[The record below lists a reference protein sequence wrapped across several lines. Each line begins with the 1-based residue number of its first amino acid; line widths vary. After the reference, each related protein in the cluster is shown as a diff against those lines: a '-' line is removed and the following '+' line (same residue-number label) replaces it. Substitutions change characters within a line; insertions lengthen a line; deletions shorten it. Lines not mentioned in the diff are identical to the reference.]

1 MRLLFRVATSLLV
14 TVVVIYAGIFLWTK
28 VIRPAEDKL
37 NSNDLTAVV
46 TDTSP
51 QLTTEAPTQ
60 MTDPTQPSDV
70 SGVWN
75 ATTKS
80 TLGYRV
86 KEVLGGL
93 DTEAV
98 GRTDQV
104 TGELVIEASRLIAA
118 TFSVDVGSIT
128 SDSSKRDNQFTGNI
142 MDASTYPTA
151 DFVLTTPI
159 DFGSIPVPGVQL
171 TAIATGDLTL
181 HGVTRSVTFEVTTE
195 YANNVIGVLGSIDI
209 TFADYGIANPSNAFV
224 STGDT
229 GLLEFVLAFE
239 R

>member
-28 VIRPAEDKL
+28 VIHPAEDKL
-37 NSNDLTAVV
+37 NSDDLTAVV

-51 QLTTEAPTQ
+51 KA
-60 MTDPTQPSDV
+60 TDPALASDV
-70 SGVWN
+70 SGIWK

-104 TGELVIEASRLIAA
+104 TGELVIEASRLMAA
-118 TFSVDVGSIT
+118 TFSVNVGTIT

-142 MDASTYPTA
+142 MDVSTYPTA

-159 DFGSIPVPGVQL
+159 DFGSIPLPGLQL
-171 TAIATGDLTL
+171 TATATGDLTL

-195 YANNVIGVLGSIDI
+195 YASNVIGVLGSIDI

>member
-28 VIRPAEDKL
+28 VIHPAEDKL
-37 NSNDLTAVV
+37 NSDDLTAVV

-51 QLTTEAPTQ
+51 QA
-60 MTDPTQPSDV
+60 TDPALASDV
-70 SGVWN
+70 SGIWK

-93 DTEAV
+93 DAEAV
-98 GRTDQV
+98 GRTNQV
-104 TGELVIEASRLIAA
+104 TGELVIEASRVMAA
-118 TFSVDVGSIT
+118 TFSVDVGTIT

-142 MDASTYPTA
+142 MDVSTYPTA

-159 DFGSIPVPGVQL
+159 DFGSIPLPGVQL

-195 YANNVIGVLGSIDI
+195 YASNVIGVLGSIDI

>member
-28 VIRPAEDKL
+28 VIHPAEDKL
-37 NSNDLTAVV
+37 NSDDLTAVV

-51 QLTTEAPTQ
+51 EA
-60 MTDPTQPSDV
+60 TDPALASDV
-70 SGVWN
+70 SGVWK
-75 ATTKS
+75 ATMKS

-93 DTEAV
+93 DAEAV

-104 TGELVIEASRLIAA
+104 TGELVIEASRLMAA
-118 TFSVDVGSIT
+118 TFSVNVGTIT

-142 MDASTYPTA
+142 MDVSTYPTA

-159 DFGSIPVPGVQL
+159 DFGSIPLPGVQL

-195 YANNVIGVLGSIDI
+195 YASNVIGVLGSIDI

-224 STGDT
+224 STC
-229 GLLEFVLAFE
+229 LLYTSDAADDIL
-239 R
+239 

>member
-28 VIRPAEDKL
+28 VIHPAEDKL
-37 NSNDLTAVV
+37 NSDDLTAVV

-51 QLTTEAPTQ
+51 QA
-60 MTDPTQPSDV
+60 TDPALASDV
-70 SGVWN
+70 SGIWK

-93 DTEAV
+93 DAEAV
-98 GRTDQV
+98 GRTNQV
-104 TGELVIEASRLIAA
+104 TGELVIEASRVMAA
-118 TFSVDVGSIT
+118 TFSVDVGTIT

-142 MDASTYPTA
+142 MDVSTYPTA

-159 DFGSIPVPGVQL
+159 DFGSVPLPGVQL
-171 TAIATGDLTL
+171 TATATGDLTL
-181 HGVTRSVTFEVTTE
+181 HGVTRAVTFEVTTE
-195 YANNVIGVLGSIDI
+195 YASNVIGVLGSIDI

>member
-28 VIRPAEDKL
+28 VIHPAEDKL
-37 NSNDLTAVV
+37 NSDDLTAVV

-51 QLTTEAPTQ
+51 QA
-60 MTDPTQPSDV
+60 TDSALPSDV
-70 SGVWN
+70 SGVWK

-93 DTEAV
+93 DAMAV
-98 GRTDQV
+98 GRTDQI
-104 TGELVIEASRLIAA
+104 TGELVIEASRVMAA
-118 TFSVDVGSIT
+118 TFSVQVETIT

-142 MDASTYPTA
+142 MDVSTYPTA

-159 DFGSIPVPGVQL
+159 DFRSIPLPGVQL

-181 HGVTRSVTFEVTTE
+181 HGVTRSVTFEFTTE
-195 YANNVIGVLGSIDI
+195 YASNVIGVLGSIDI

>member
-28 VIRPAEDKL
+28 VIHPAEDKL
-37 NSNDLTAVV
+37 NSDDLTAVV

-51 QLTTEAPTQ
+51 EA
-60 MTDPTQPSDV
+60 TDPALASDV
-70 SGVWN
+70 SGIWK

-93 DTEAV
+93 DAEAV
-98 GRTDQV
+98 GRTNQV
-104 TGELVIEASRLIAA
+104 TGELVIEASRVMAA
-118 TFSVDVGSIT
+118 TFSVDVGTIT

-142 MDASTYPTA
+142 MDVSTYPTA

-159 DFGSIPVPGVQL
+159 DFDSIPLPGFQL
-171 TAIATGDLTL
+171 TATATGDLTL
-181 HGVTRSVTFEVTTE
+181 HGVTRAVTFEVTTE
-195 YANNVIGVLGSIDI
+195 YASNVIGVLGSIDI
-209 TFADYGIANPSNAFV
+209 AFADYGIANPSNAFV

>member
-28 VIRPAEDKL
+28 VIHPAEDKL
-37 NSNDLTAVV
+37 NSDDLTAVV

-51 QLTTEAPTQ
+51 QA
-60 MTDPTQPSDV
+60 TDPALASDV
-70 SGVWN
+70 SGIWK

-93 DTEAV
+93 DAEAV
-98 GRTDQV
+98 GRTNQV
-104 TGELVIEASRLIAA
+104 TGELVIEASRVMAA
-118 TFSVDVGSIT
+118 TFSVDVGTIT

-142 MDASTYPTA
+142 MDVSTYPTA

-159 DFGSIPVPGVQL
+159 DFGSIPLPGFQL
-171 TAIATGDLTL
+171 TATATGDLTL

-195 YANNVIGVLGSIDI
+195 YASNVIGVLGSIDI

>member
-28 VIRPAEDKL
+28 VIHPAEDKL
-37 NSNDLTAVV
+37 NSDDLTAVV

-51 QLTTEAPTQ
+51 QA
-60 MTDPTQPSDV
+60 TDSALPSDV
-70 SGVWN
+70 SGV
-75 ATTKS
+75 
-80 TLGYRV
+80 
-86 KEVLGGL
+86 LGGL
-93 DTEAV
+93 DAMAV
-98 GRTDQV
+98 GRTDQI
-104 TGELVIEASRLIAA
+104 TGELVIEASRVMAA
-118 TFSVDVGSIT
+118 TFSVQVETIT

-142 MDASTYPTA
+142 MDVSTYPTA

-159 DFGSIPVPGVQL
+159 DFRSIPLPGVQL

-195 YANNVIGVLGSIDI
+195 YASNVIGVLGSIDI

>member
-1 MRLLFRVATSLLV
+1 MKLLFRIATSLLV

-28 VIRPAEDKL
+28 VLHPAEDKL
-37 NSNDLTAVV
+37 NSDDLTAVV

-51 QLTTEAPTQ
+51 QA
-60 MTDPTQPSDV
+60 TDPALASDV
-70 SGVWN
+70 SGIWK

-93 DTEAV
+93 DAEAV
-98 GRTDQV
+98 GRTNQV
-104 TGELVIEASRLIAA
+104 TGELVIEASRVMAA
-118 TFSVDVGSIT
+118 TFSVDVGTIT

-142 MDASTYPTA
+142 MDVSTYPTA

-159 DFGSIPVPGVQL
+159 DFDSIPLPGFQL
-171 TAIATGDLTL
+171 TATATGDLTL

-195 YANNVIGVLGSIDI
+195 YASNVIGVLGSIDI

>member
-1 MRLLFRVATSLLV
+1 MRLLFRIATSLLV

-28 VIRPAEDKL
+28 VIHPAEDKL
-37 NSNDLTAVV
+37 NSDDLTAVV

-51 QLTTEAPTQ
+51 QA
-60 MTDPTQPSDV
+60 TDPALASDV
-70 SGVWN
+70 SGIWK

-93 DTEAV
+93 DAEAV
-98 GRTDQV
+98 GRTNQV
-104 TGELVIEASRLIAA
+104 TGELVIEASRVMAA
-118 TFSVDVGSIT
+118 TFSVDVGTIT

-142 MDASTYPTA
+142 MDVSTYPTA

-159 DFGSIPVPGVQL
+159 DFDSIPLPGFQL
-171 TAIATGDLTL
+171 TATATGDLTL

-195 YANNVIGVLGSIDI
+195 YASNVIGVLGSIDI

>member
-28 VIRPAEDKL
+28 VIHPAEDKL
-37 NSNDLTAVV
+37 NSDDLTAVV

-51 QLTTEAPTQ
+51 QA
-60 MTDPTQPSDV
+60 TDPALASDV
-70 SGVWN
+70 SGIWK

-93 DTEAV
+93 DAEAV
-98 GRTDQV
+98 GRTNQV
-104 TGELVIEASRLIAA
+104 TGELVIEASRVMAA
-118 TFSVDVGSIT
+118 TFSVDVGTIT

-142 MDASTYPTA
+142 MDVSTYPTA

-159 DFGSIPVPGVQL
+159 DFDSIPLPGFQL
-171 TAIATGDLTL
+171 TATATGDLTL

-195 YANNVIGVLGSIDI
+195 YASNVIGVLGSIDI

>member
-28 VIRPAEDKL
+28 VIHPAEDKL
-37 NSNDLTAVV
+37 NSDDLTAVV

-51 QLTTEAPTQ
+51 QA
-60 MTDPTQPSDV
+60 TDPALASDV
-70 SGVWN
+70 SGIWK

-93 DTEAV
+93 DAEAV
-98 GRTDQV
+98 GRTNQV
-104 TGELVIEASRLIAA
+104 TGELVIEASRVMAA
-118 TFSVDVGSIT
+118 TFSVDVGTIT

-142 MDASTYPTA
+142 MDVSTYPTA

-159 DFGSIPVPGVQL
+159 DFDSIPLPGFQL
-171 TAIATGDLTL
+171 TATATGDLTL

-195 YANNVIGVLGSIDI
+195 YASNVIGVLGSIDI
-209 TFADYGIANPSNAFV
+209 AFADYGIANPSNAFV

>member
-28 VIRPAEDKL
+28 VIHPAEDKL
-37 NSNDLTAVV
+37 NSDDLTAVV

-51 QLTTEAPTQ
+51 EA
-60 MTDPTQPSDV
+60 TDPALASDV
-70 SGVWN
+70 SGIWK

-104 TGELVIEASRLIAA
+104 TGELVIEASRLMAA
-118 TFSVDVGSIT
+118 TFSVNVGTIT

-142 MDASTYPTA
+142 MDVSTYPTA

-159 DFGSIPVPGVQL
+159 DFGSIPLPGVQL

-181 HGVTRSVTFEVTTE
+181 HGVTRAVTFEVTTE
-195 YANNVIGVLGSIDI
+195 YASNVIGVLGSIDI

>member
-28 VIRPAEDKL
+28 VIHPAEDKL
-37 NSNDLTAVV
+37 NSDDLTAVV

-51 QLTTEAPTQ
+51 QA
-60 MTDPTQPSDV
+60 TDPALASDV
-70 SGVWN
+70 SGIWK

-104 TGELVIEASRLIAA
+104 TGELVIEASRLMAA

-142 MDASTYPTA
+142 MDVSTYPTA

-159 DFGSIPVPGVQL
+159 DFGSIPLPGFQL
-171 TAIATGDLTL
+171 TATATGDLTL

-195 YANNVIGVLGSIDI
+195 YASNVIGVLGSIDI